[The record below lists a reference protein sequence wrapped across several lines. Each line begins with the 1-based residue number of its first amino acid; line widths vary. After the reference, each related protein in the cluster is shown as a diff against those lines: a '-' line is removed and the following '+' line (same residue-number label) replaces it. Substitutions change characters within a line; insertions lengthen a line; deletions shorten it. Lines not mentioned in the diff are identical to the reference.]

1 MKHEGYFFDE
11 KEVLLWSEHFFVVY
25 DSYPVSPGHCL
36 VVARNYNVRNYFELS
51 NNEQHELCDVLL
63 KTKEYLDTKYN
74 PDGYNLGT
82 NVERAAG
89 QTVFRF
95 HYHVV
100 PRYVGDTPDPRGGVR
115 HCVPGRGYY

>member
-11 KEVLLWSEHFFVVY
+11 AQVLLSSENFYVVY
-25 DSYPVSPGHCL
+25 DNYPVSPGHSL
-36 VVARNYNVRNYFELS
+36 VVVKQHDVRNYYELS
-51 NNEQHELCDVLL
+51 ELQCYELCDVLRR
-63 KTKEYLDTKYN
+63 TKQYLDDVYK

-82 NVERAAG
+82 NVGLAAG

-100 PRYVGDTPDPRGGVR
+100 PRYVGDTPNPRGGVR